1 MFNFLTGA
9 FLIASIGLCIWFPS
23 VIYYSTIIA
32 NLCFTLVGLIN
43 GLLLYHAFG
52 YDYFDED
59 SEDSEKFIKGIRI
72 ETKDKTFD
80 ENSEQMEMFRKGE
93 TYDN

>member
-23 VIYYSTIIA
+23 VIYYNSIIA
-32 NLCFTLVGLIN
+32 NLCFTLVGLVN

-52 YDYFDED
+52 YDYFDDDEVII
-59 SEDSEKFIKGIRI
+59 FPH
-72 ETKDKTFD
+72 DKST
-80 ENSEQMEMFRKGE
+80 SIAKKASGGKI
-93 TYDN
+93 YDN

>member
-9 FLIASIGLCIWFPS
+9 ILIASIGLCIWFPS
-23 VIYYSTIIA
+23 VIYYNSVIA

-52 YDYFDED
+52 FDYFDDDDETLIFPD
-59 SEDSEKFIKGIRI
+59 DLKKIKGTMT
-72 ETKDKTFD
+72 ETNLTK
-80 ENSEQMEMFRKGE
+80 SLKGGG
-93 TYDN
+93 YDN